1 METKDNSLFAINVI
15 DSIKVDESIRK
26 FTEVVNEQ
34 YFKISN
40 KSNRIKYNQDIV
52 DQNLIEEE
60 LSLLEKT
67 NYELA
72 ALTGERVILFD
83 KPYLISEV
91 FCYNDKNITD
101 EKSQALRLISYKHTI
116 KKVIFAKRMPT
127 NLRGPRNQANLKY
140 VVDEVILGAI
150 LPTHS
155 TFMLA
160 EALDLETYYRDGR
173 ILTKISQAREDI
185 ILSTNILKEEVDER
199 ISNVNAYLKEKKK
212 TLNSFELQLESSLNE
227 KNRLENS
234 LEKETKIIERI
245 RNDIK
250 IETKNLDDVQA
261 ENERKGNQL
270 KELNNQINSE
280 RSNFKLIKE
289 QSIDT
294 SEQLNSS
301 RNELGNLQ
309 EQLLKARADINV
321 TTLDM
326 KGFSE
331 ESKKQI
337 SNYFWLAI
345 TSIVFLAIIFGFLYE
360 NATTFS
366 DLFDA
371 NPTASAWNILLSR
384 LPLITATALIIGTL
398 SALLFYLVNNII
410 SVNENKMNMLKA
422 SILAEQIT
430 GSLSKK
436 DMTDEEIRDFKR
448 NTKIELVMSVFSGRA
463 DNLKEEKQ
471 NDIIKQLF
479 DALKSLKP

>member
-1 METKDNSLFAINVI
+1 METKDNSLFTFNVF

-26 FTEVVNEQ
+26 FTKVVNEQ
-34 YFKISN
+34 YFKISS
-40 KSNRIKYNQDIV
+40 KSSRIKYNQDIV
-52 DQNLIEEE
+52 DKNLIKEE

-72 ALTGERVILFD
+72 ALSGERIILFD

-91 FCYNDKNITD
+91 LCYNDKNISD
-101 EKSQALRLISYKHTI
+101 EKSQALRLISYKHTT
-116 KKVIFAKRMPT
+116 KKVIFAKRVPT
-127 NLRGPRNQANLKY
+127 DARDPRTQGNLKY
-140 VVDEVILGAI
+140 VVDEVVLGAI

-173 ILTKISQAREDI
+173 ILTKISQAHEDI
-185 ILSTNILKEEVDER
+185 ILSTNILKEEVHER
-199 ISNVNAYLKEKKK
+199 ISNLNAFIKEKKK
-212 TLNSFELQLESSLNE
+212 TLSSFELQLESSLNE

-234 LEKETKIIERI
+234 LEKDTKIIERI
-245 RNDIK
+245 RDDIK

-270 KELNNQINSE
+270 KELNNQINLE

-289 QSIDT
+289 QLIDT

-301 RNELGNLQ
+301 RNELCNLQ
-309 EQLLKARADINV
+309 EELIKARADINV

-331 ESKKQI
+331 ESKNQI
-337 SNYFWLAI
+337 SNYFGLSI
-345 TSIVFLAIIFGFLYE
+345 TSMVFLAIIFGFLYE

-436 DMTDEEIRDFKR
+436 DMTDDEIRDFKR

-471 NDIIKQLF
+471 NDIIRQLS